1 MSTTYD
7 LIGRRLE
14 KYLLTADKA
23 KHDLCFVP
31 YPSDLVYSNLKGNDK
46 TTVAT
51 GAVMGNVTSQAN
63 NFVAN
68 GITWDPCTL
77 AELSAVQSITAVV
90 DLEAKTTAGIYKL
103 PDGTLYIAVAGE
115 VTSATV
121 KAVVEAAM
129 GCTFYDVGT
138 EFRYTASSA
147 PNKGVIGTIEMPG
160 YVIQGS
166 ANVYKIGTDTGEVVS
181 PANIGKLDPNPTV

>member
-14 KYLLTADKA
+14 QYLLTADKA

-31 YPSDLVYSNLKGNDK
+31 YPSDLVYSGLKGNDK

-51 GAVMGNVTSQAN
+51 GVVMGNITSQAK

-68 GITWDPCTL
+68 GMTWDPCTL
-77 AELSAVQSITAVV
+77 ADLRSVQAINAVV
-90 DLEAKTTAGIYKL
+90 DLEGKTTAGIYKL
-103 PDGTLYIAVAGE
+103 PDGTLYIAVQGE
-115 VTSATV
+115 VTATSV

-129 GCTFYDVGT
+129 GCTFYDAGT
-138 EFRYTASSA
+138 EFRYTANPS
-147 PNKGVIGTIEMPG
+147 PVKGIYGTIEMPG
-160 YVIQGS
+160 YVIQGNAS
-166 ANVYKIGTDTGEVVS
+166 VYKIGSDTGDVV
-181 PANIGKLDPNPTV
+181 PAANIGKIDPNPAA